1 MDSQKQQELETN
13 ELHKLLVKLNRFLEA
28 HGNKVALL
36 LAGLAIAVV
45 AGVWLQRG
53 EQARELAGWRA
64 LAGATTPADLKAVAQ
79 EHGDATV
86 APWAKLMEA
95 EQLLAQSQKSLF
107 LDKDAGRKD
116 AEKARESFQS
126 LINNTEAARE
136 VRERSQFGLGQAEE
150 TLADGSPTKAIE
162 AYKTLIERFPG
173 TYFEDAAKARI
184 KRLERGGSAEFYS
197 WFAQFERPKAKDR
210 RPLDGNPLDGLGLPN
225 DLLLPPSPTSKSAPG
240 EQSGPVVP
248 EDEAT
253 EGEPEMESD
262 GATKASDEPPAE
274 EASETPAQPET
285 PSSETGSE
293 TEAPETEARETGD
306 QASPESP

>member
-1 MDSQKQQELETN
+1 MDSQTQHELETN

-53 EQARELAGWRA
+53 EQAKELAGWRA
-64 LAGATTPADLKAVAQ
+64 LAGASSPADLKAVAQ

-86 APWAKLMEA
+86 GPWAKLMEA
-95 EQLLAQSQKSLF
+95 EQLLAQSQKALF

-116 AEKARESFQS
+116 AERARDSFES

-150 TLADGSPTKAIE
+150 TLADGSPTKALE

-225 DLLLPPSPTSKSAPG
+225 DLILPPSPTSKSAPG
-240 EQSGPVVP
+240 EGSGPVAT
-248 EDEAT
+248 EEEAT
-253 EGEPEMESD
+253 EGEPEMETEGEKK
-262 GATKASDEPPAE
+262 GA
-274 EASETPAQPET
+274 EAAPETPAEP
-285 PSSETGSE
+285 
-293 TEAPETEARETGD
+293 APEAGAKEPESGD
-306 QASPESP
+306 KVNPESP